1 MFIQTED
8 TPNPNTL
15 KFIPGEVLLESG
27 TLEFKS
33 KKDADSNNLA
43 RLLFNDDN
51 VESVFIGKDFLTI
64 TKNTKIDS
72 KFSAREIS

>member
-43 RLLFNDDN
+43 RLLFL
-51 VESVFIGKDFLTI
+51 SLIHI
-64 TKNTKIDS
+64 
-72 KFSAREIS
+72 